1 MTELLSLIGAITA
14 GFYFV
19 MLVTPFAAGK
29 LKAPHAWWIFWAGL
43 LSGTMCVMF
52 FRTLRCR
59 WCFFAWLGLM
69 IWAGVDVQIR
79 MAKRIDGPSE
89 AKLFNQ

>member
-1 MTELLSLIGAITA
+1 MTELLSLIGAITV

-52 FRTLRCR
+52 LSYLKMSVV
-59 WCFFAWLGLM
+59 FFAWLGLM

-79 MAKRIDGPSE
+79 MAKRIE
-89 AKLFNQ
+89 